1 MATAVTPRRRR
12 VVAAAV
18 AAAAV
23 AFLAIMTLTGGR
35 RESQQLVRFQAAGLM
50 AAPPGEIDRVEVERD
65 GRRVTFV
72 RGTGGT
78 WTRDGDGP
86 ISAPEAEHLQTSL
99 RFMHVA
105 EPVRVMEPAE
115 WHGTSDAEFG
125 LAPPR
130 YALRLSGRGRELLAA
145 RFGAMN
151 PQRVLQYARVEGRD
165 QLYLMPAFVGAEW
178 EQVWERSPGR

>member
-1 MATAVTPRRRR
+1 MTPRRRR
-12 VVAAAV
+12 VLGAAV

-23 AFLAIMTLTGGR
+23 ALLAAMALTGGR
-35 RESQQLVRFQAAGLM
+35 RESQQLVRFHATGLM
-50 AAPPGEIDRVEVERD
+50 GALPGEIDHVEVERD

-86 ISAPEAEHLQTSL
+86 ISASEAEHLQTSL

-105 EPVRVMEPAE
+105 EPVRVMERAE
-115 WHGTSDAEFG
+115 WHGTPDVEFG

-130 YALRLSGRGRELLAA
+130 YALRLSGNGRELLVA
-145 RFGAMN
+145 RFGATN
-151 PQRVLQYARVEGRD
+151 PQRVLQYARVEGRH